1 MTAFRYELPES
12 EPTSA
17 WSGLSDEAK
26 IALTRTAMGPSAANQ
41 LLTPDGNGIEGLSPE
56 VASWATADLETIG
69 TGMHSWYQYHEQ
81 LGVAVPTSLTE
92 LAANNPNLDQALTRL
107 YEAKQALVTSGEVNP
122 ENLNI
127 GETMH
132 LVLVPWQEI
141 RNHLADFDQ
150 WVKTLRTAQGAASRD
165 DYINP
170 SLLSVIQ
177 SDQSLYRDPTSP
189 FQRLSPSQYL
199 DRKIAEDGPWGII
212 LTQTSPQAGVDRLK
226 GQSPDQLTENGTR
239 HLEVAGQMV
248 DSMGTFEWIAL
259 TLQEDPKQLSAQDY
273 SWLLANRIDVDDR
286 PRVPSGRWSVDRVR
300 SGLAWADYTHDSVRP
315 RLAVM

>member
-1 MTAFRYELPES
+1 MTAFRYPLPES
-12 EPTSA
+12 EPTSP
-17 WSGLSDEAK
+17 WTGLSDEAK
-26 IALTRTAMGPSAANQ
+26 TALTRIAMGPSAANQ

-69 TGMHSWYQYHEQ
+69 SGMHSWYKYHEQ
-81 LGVAVPTSLTE
+81 LETTVPTSIAE
-92 LAANNPNLDQALTRL
+92 LAANSPNLDQTLARL
-107 YEAKQALVTSGEVNP
+107 YEAKQTLIASSEVNP

-127 GETMH
+127 GETMR
-132 LVLVPWQEI
+132 LVLVPWQEMRDHI
-141 RNHLADFDQ
+141 ADFDQ

-177 SDQSLYRDPTSP
+177 SDQPLYRDPASP
-189 FQRLSPSQYL
+189 FQRLTPSQYL
-199 DRKIAEDGPWGII
+199 DRKIAEDGPWGVA
-212 LTQTSPQAGVDRLK
+212 LTQTSPQAGIDRLK
-226 GQSPDQLTENGTR
+226 GKSPDELTENGTR

-248 DSMGTFEWIAL
+248 DSMGVFEWIAL

-273 SWLLANRIDVDDR
+273 SWLLANRIDIDDR
-286 PRVPSGRWSVDRVR
+286 PRVPDGIWGVDQVE
-300 SGLAWADYTHDSVRP
+300 SNLYWADRTDDYVRP